1 MIYGLIK
8 KLSEDYPIGVLCK
21 ILSVSK
27 SAYYDFVGGKSWSDS
42 AYQQS
47 LKAEVKSIFEEHK
60 RRYGSRRIVAELRA
74 RGFNVGRDRIR
85 SLMKQMALV
94 AIQPKSFIPRTTR
107 SDPSNIRSPNLL
119 LGREELC
126 QKPREILVGDITY
139 WPAEEGW
146 LYLATWMDLYSR
158 RILGWKLEQ
167 HMEASLVVDAF
178 KKVLLHGELPEEI
191 IIHSDGGGQYK
202 SLVFR
207 GLLQQSRARQSM
219 TRIDNH
225 YDNAFIESLF
235 SRVKAEM
242 MDEFPYFKS
251 KQEGQIR
258 LFEYIDGY
266 YNTKRRHS
274 SIAYLSPIEYENRF
288 EEGSLR

>member
-1 MIYGLIK
+1 MIYGLIR
-8 KLSEDYPIGVLCK
+8 KLSSEYPIRVLCK
-21 ILSVSK
+21 VLAVSK
-27 SAYYDFVGGKSWSDS
+27 SAYYAFSSGHSWSDS
-42 AYQQS
+42 SCQRK
-47 LKAEVKSIFEEHK
+47 LKSEIKSIFEEHK
-60 RRYGSRRIVAELRA
+60 RRYGSRRIVAELQA
-74 RGFNVGRDRIR
+74 RGFDVGRDRVR
-85 SLMKQMALV
+85 SLMKQMELV
-94 AIQPKSFIPRTTR
+94 AIQPKSFVPRTTR
-107 SDPSNIRSPNLL
+107 SDPSRVRSPNLL
-119 LGREELC
+119 LGREKLC
-126 QKPREILVGDITY
+126 EKPREVLVGDITY
-139 WPAEEGW
+139 WPTENGW

-158 RILGWKLEQ
+158 RILGWKLEE

-178 KKVLLHGELPEEI
+178 KKVLLHGKLPEGI

-207 GLLQQSRARQSM
+207 RLLQQNHALQSM
-219 TRIDNH
+219 TRVDNH

-242 MDEFPYFKS
+242 MDEFPYFRS

-274 SIAYLSPIEYENRF
+274 SIGYISPIEYENKF
-288 EEGSLR
+288 ECEK